1 MFTRWHACYA
11 PLRRRTHRRCTGGMH
26 ALVPSGVAWRGDD
39 SIPGSHGEGWR
50 PNDRV
55 SDLNAFWMATDARSP
70 DACSPPNAPANSATT
85 TNFAPTMWARAE
97 TRIPP
102 PGFAAISATPRTGRF
117 CPSTICV
124 APEYCCNRTYRAAS
138 WAAIGRVS
146 TRRSTARCHRRRNR
160 DMLPLRLY
168 QLRTL
173 KLPGNCNRG

>member
-1 MFTRWHACYA
+1 MHA
-11 PLRRRTHRRCTGGMH
+11 TRRCAGVLNVDVPAGCTVWFRPELHGAVMIQYQARMVKAGG
-26 ALVPSGVAWRGDD
+26 
-39 SIPGSHGEGWR
+39 

-70 DACSPPNAPANSATT
+70 DDLFAPNAPANSATT